1 MLCKEIQQ
9 RTQSAY
15 FDFDK
20 ARAAKNAIL
29 IILAMFSFFH
39 HDGISEDISS
49 NAVVQRGQKNRWL
62 DFLLEMFDLPVASYK
77 LNHKLL
83 PLTDAGVCNKLIFE
97 DGIQLV
103 ISFCFI
109 KFGSHN

>member
-1 MLCKEIQQ
+1 MLGKEIQQ
-9 RTQSAY
+9 RTWSVY
-15 FDFDK
+15 FNFDK

-29 IILAMFSFFH
+29 ILAIFSLFH

-77 LNHKLL
+77 LDHKPRGLH
-83 PLTDAGVCNKLIFE
+83 PK
-97 DGIQLV
+97 
-103 ISFCFI
+103 SP
-109 KFGSHN
+109 